1 MVLQSPVKQKTIV
14 KMKLS
19 FSPRLE
25 TARLKI
31 SVATIIITIKMI
43 CILIFNNNN
52 KNNNKQQQH

>member
-31 SVATIIITIKMI
+31 SVATIIITIINDMYI
-43 CILIFNNNN
+43 NI
-52 KNNNKQQQH
+52 